1 MMGAGADGIIL
12 IAKALDFAA
21 DHHKD
26 QRRKGP
32 AREPYIN
39 HLSEVARLVAEATA
53 GKDPGL
59 VAAALLHDVIEDQ
72 GVSQVTLVK
81 EFGADVADLV
91 AEVTDDKSLPKEE
104 RKRLQIENASK
115 KSARAKVLA
124 LADKTANLRSLL
136 AGAPSDWP
144 QWRIRDYL
152 DWSRKVVATMR
163 GVCPTLESEFDR
175 IAHDLE
181 TALRR

>member
-1 MMGAGADGIIL
+1 MGPSAEGIIL

-32 AREPYIN
+32 AREPYVN
-39 HLSEVARLVAEATA
+39 HLSEVARLVAEAT
-53 GKDPGL
+53 GGNDPRL

-72 GVSQVTLVK
+72 GVAHATLVEK
-81 EFGADVADLV
+81 FGEDVAGLV
-91 AEVTDDKSLPKEE
+91 AEVTDDKKLPREE
-104 RKRLQIENASK
+104 RKRLQIENAPR

-124 LADKTANLRSLL
+124 LADKTANLRSLI

-144 QWRIRDYL
+144 QRRIRGYL
-152 DWSRKVVATMR
+152 DWSRNVVAGMR
-163 GVCPTLESEFDR
+163 GTSEALEAKFDK
-175 IAHDLE
+175 AATDLE
-181 TALRR
+181 KALDR